1 VKDTEERARAAMRAI
16 AGTVEDAP
24 PLRLRPAPDP
34 VPAADELLLG
44 ERGAGPRS
52 QDQNAR
58 PRSRVGNRRRRR
70 SVLAPLAAAA
80 VIAAVAVTLALI
92 RDIPNGRLAVPA
104 SSAASPSPGNVT
116 QGVTVPE
123 YYVTWMQA
131 DAPYF
136 IVGNTFTGKTVAT
149 VKAPAGVRLE
159 AVWGAA
165 TDDRTFVVTG
175 ERSTAAGGGTVWYL
189 LRVSPGGNPVVRL
202 HTLPIPVSQVPA
214 GAALSP
220 DGTELAVTTL
230 ASPSTL
236 RVYSASGALL
246 HSWSAAGAIS
256 VEKLLPGSVQFP
268 AMALRWSADGSA
280 ATAGGVSSYLGW
292 ANTDG
297 TVIIGARVKDGKY
310 QFGIFRGSEFTVL
323 PILLP
328 SLPTPA
334 GLMNG
339 TVAW

>member
-1 VKDTEERARAAMRAI
+1 M
-16 AGTVEDAP
+16 
-24 PLRLRPAPDP
+24 
-34 VPAADELLLG
+34 
-44 ERGAGPRS
+44 
-52 QDQNAR
+52 
-58 PRSRVGNRRRRR
+58 
-70 SVLAPLAAAA
+70 
-80 VIAAVAVTLALI
+80 
-92 RDIPNGRLAVPA
+92 
-104 SSAASPSPGNVT
+104 
-116 QGVTVPE
+116 
-123 YYVTWMQA
+123 
-131 DAPYF
+131 
-136 IVGNTFTGKTVAT
+136 
-149 VKAPAGVRLE
+149 
-159 AVWGAA
+159 
-165 TDDRTFVVTG
+165 
-175 ERSTAAGGGTVWYL
+175 VWYL

-202 HTLPIPVSQVPA
+202 RTLPIPVSQVPA

-268 AMALRWSADGSA
+268 AMALRWSADGRQLGFAWNAAAIRVLSVSAPDGNLITRSKQLASIGVDDWVTDATFTCNAAEGWQLVQDGQGIICAGSAQSDMPHECPSSGKCGYVPNPVSAGFMRQTSDGQGGTETELVGGELISA

-339 TVAW
+339 TVFW